1 MGWLGWMKF
10 ILQSELRSHEKTS
23 RFQMCILDCEEI
35 LFGLLPLVEKGF
47 GDASRLNFLVD
58 SETQALVGFVIFQQT
73 HLLFA
78 SVTIY
83 TTVDQPP
90 PKKNG
95 RH

>member
-1 MGWLGWMKF
+1 M
-10 ILQSELRSHEKTS
+10 
-23 RFQMCILDCEEI
+23 
-35 LFGLLPLVEKGF
+35 FGLLPLVEKGF

-78 SVTIY
+78 LVTIY
-83 TTVDQPP
+83 TAVDQPP
-90 PKKNG
+90 LRKSG

>member
-1 MGWLGWMKF
+1 MGCLGWMKF
-10 ILQSELRSHEKTS
+10 IPLSERRSPEKTS
-23 RFQMCILDCEEI
+23 RFQRSVFDCEEI
-35 LFGLLPLVEKGF
+35 LFGILPLVEKVF
-47 GDASRLNFLVD
+47 GDASHLNFLVD
-58 SETQALVGFVIFQQT
+58 SETQVLEGSVIYQQT

>member
-1 MGWLGWMKF
+1 MKKYKD
-10 ILQSELRSHEKTS
+10 IIEYVRPSGLELEEK
-23 RFQMCILDCEEI
+23 
-35 LFGLLPLVEKGF
+35 VV
-47 GDASRLNFLVD
+47 GDASHLNLLVD